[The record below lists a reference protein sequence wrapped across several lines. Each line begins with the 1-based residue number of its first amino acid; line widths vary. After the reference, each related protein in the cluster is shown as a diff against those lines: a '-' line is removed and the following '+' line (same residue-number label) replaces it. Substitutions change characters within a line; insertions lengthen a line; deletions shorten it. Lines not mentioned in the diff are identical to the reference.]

1 MKRFLLSCILL
12 IAAAASASAQ
22 SSMTDDQVLQYVM
35 QEYQKGTSQS
45 QIVTKLM
52 QKGVDE
58 TQIRRVRAKYERQQQ
73 GGGLGTEQLLGT
85 GQKTTGADRM
95 RTGTSVGRQGYDS
108 KYQVREIQ
116 ADGRVAYD
124 SSNPE
129 FGLISDGISG
139 LFPDSLGFIPPQ
151 KRVFGRDIFNNNSLT
166 FESNINIA
174 TPADYVLGAG
184 DVVNID
190 IYGASQKSLEC
201 TVTPDGTIIIDG
213 YGPISVGG
221 LTVAEAN
228 SRLRS
233 TLGERY
239 SSSQMTLTVGQTKTI
254 TVNVMG
260 EVQAPGTY
268 TLSAF
273 ATVFHALYMAGGI
286 SDIGTLR
293 SIKVYRDNKLIT
305 TVDIYDYILNGKLS
319 GNIRLASGDVI
330 VVGPYDCIVDVAGR
344 VKRPMLYEMRSTESV
359 ATAIQYAGG
368 FSGDAYTKTVRLTR
382 KAGSQ
387 YSVYSI
393 DEFDLA
399 SFSLLDA
406 DSITVDSTLARFSNM
421 VEIRGAVFRPGIY
434 ELGGSITT
442 VRSLIEKAD
451 GLTEDA
457 FRNRAVMHRLRED
470 RTLEI
475 LALDIGGIMEG
486 TSADIPLRNED
497 VIYIHGERELLEAQT
512 ITIYGEV
519 LYPGI
524 YKYAAGE
531 TVEDFI
537 IQAGGLTESA
547 TVMKVDVSRRIADRY
562 ATSTSDTIA
571 QTFTMTIKD
580 GFVIDGQQ
588 GFVLKPY
595 DEVYVRTSP
604 IYSKQQNV
612 KIEGEILYGG
622 TYTLARKSQRLSEIV
637 EQAGGLTPMAYAKG
651 ARLERTITPDE
662 RLRME
667 TVLKMIK
674 AQSGEK
680 DTLDVN
686 KLDLGSTYYVGIDME
701 KALENPG
708 SSYDIVLREGDKITI
723 PQYSGT
729 VKISGDVMYP
739 TTIAYRDGKKLNYY
753 IDQAGGWGNRAK
765 KKRTYIINM
774 NGTVAKAKGST
785 KIEPGSEIVVPSK
798 PAASRM
804 TTAEVVALA
813 SGTASIA
820 TMIATIANLIK

>member
-35 QEYQKGTSQS
+35 QEYQKGTSQA

-139 LFPDSLGFIPPQ
+139 LFPDSLGFVPPQ

>member
-139 LFPDSLGFIPPQ
+139 LFPDSLGFVPPQ

-637 EQAGGLTPMAYAKG
+637 VQAGGLTPMAYAKG

-739 TTIAYRDGKKLNYY
+739 TTIAYRDGKKLDYY

>member
-686 KLDLGSTYYVGIDME
+686 KLDLGSTYYVGIDMQ

-739 TTIAYRDGKKLNYY
+739 TTIAYRDGKKLDYY